1 MRQTDTI
8 LAVFGKFLRQHRIMV
23 PHRPPPLRASGILLK
38 WSLEMH
44 HLPDPDKPLYVSD
57 RLSAVSNIPI
67 QFLVSVA
74 MVAVILVA
82 ASLTDF
88 MPTSDGSAGF
98 VDAQKTAS
106 VSSTGPRFL
115 IGDRDGHVTDSMR
128 SEYVP
133 SHWWPMSSL
142 QTRNHN
148 P

>member
-1 MRQTDTI
+1 
-8 LAVFGKFLRQHRIMV
+8 MV
-23 PHRPPPLRASGILLK
+23 PHRPPLLASGILLK
-38 WSLEMH
+38 WSLEMYH
-44 HLPDPDKPLYVSD
+44 PPDPDKPLYVSD
-57 RLSAVSNIPI
+57 RLFAVSNIPM

-74 MVAVILVA
+74 MVAVVLIA

-88 MPTSDGSAGF
+88 IPTSDGSAGF

-106 VSSTGPRFL
+106 VSATGPRFL
-115 IGDRDGHVTDSMR
+115 IGDRDGHVTDPKR
-128 SEYVP
+128 SGHGP